1 MSESRY
7 TIDKSAVLKVSVRNF
22 VFHDIC
28 IYIYIYNPR
37 ITDVKHNTD
46 SCLKDMFSFGWLKF
60 PTSKLS
66 KIIKDTHREKVPS
79 IKTRAFTKRT
89 SMGIWI
95 DGTTNQ
101 LIRRGS

>member
-1 MSESRY
+1 
-7 TIDKSAVLKVSVRNF
+7 
-22 VFHDIC
+22 
-28 IYIYIYNPR
+28 
-37 ITDVKHNTD
+37 
-46 SCLKDMFSFGWLKF
+46 MFSFGWLKF

-66 KIIKDTHREKVPS
+66 KIIKDTHREKAPS

-101 LIRRGS
+101 LFRRGS